1 MNLLVCF
8 VNLDWVLN
16 ELDLISKTRE
26 AELALEDLIE
36 SRRTL
41 AARHAKLEAK
51 LSEAGN
57 NQGYVQSLKNE
68 IAIVVADMDFR
79 SEKIVELKQKIADA
93 DLENKAKTRLDY
105 LQTMVEAKV
114 R

>member
-1 MNLLVCF
+1 M
-8 VNLDWVLN
+8 
-16 ELDLISKTRE
+16 ISKTRE

-41 AARHAKLEAK
+41 ATRHAKLESK
-51 LSEAGN
+51 LSQAGD
-57 NQGYVQSLKNE
+57 NQAYVQSLKNE
-68 IAIVVADMDFR
+68 IANIVADMDFR

-114 R
+114 SV

>member
-1 MNLLVCF
+1 M
-8 VNLDWVLN
+8 
-16 ELDLISKTRE
+16 
-26 AELALEDLIE
+26 ALEDLIE

-51 LSEAGN
+51 LSDVGGN
-57 NQGYVQSLKNE
+57 QAYAQSLKNE
-68 IAIVVADMDFR
+68 IANVVADMDFR

-105 LQTMVEAKV
+105 LQTMVEAKASFLKV
-114 R
+114 QVYFLLLTYLL

>member
-1 MNLLVCF
+1 M
-8 VNLDWVLN
+8 
-16 ELDLISKTRE
+16 
-26 AELALEDLIE
+26 ALEDLIE

-41 AARHAKLEAK
+41 ATRHAKLESK
-51 LSEAGN
+51 LSQAGD
-57 NQGYVQSLKNE
+57 NQAYVQSLKNE
-68 IAIVVADMDFR
+68 IANIVADMDFR

-114 R
+114 SV